1 MPFFVKVRTLLRNLL
16 SIRHVEAELDHEI
29 HSHLEMLTGEKIRA
43 GMSPE
48 EADRLARIEIGGVEQ
63 VKEQVREQRLGN
75 LIQSVVSDCGY
86 GLRQLRKNPGYTV
99 VAILTLALGI
109 GANTSIFAAING
121 ILLHPVGI
129 PHANRVVAV
138 RVRYETLNLRS
149 IVVSATDFADLQN
162 ATNIFS
168 SAALQLPADL
178 NITLDSGPQAV
189 IASKVSWQW
198 FDVFEAKPLLGRTF
212 VPEEDQ
218 PNATNEVVLSYR
230 MWKDQFGSDPNIIGR
245 TIVLNHIS
253 DRVIGVMGSDFQFP
267 NRTDLWIPIALP
279 RSEFAPDNRFNEN
292 YFAVAK
298 LKSDVDFPQVAAFL
312 DLLTKRVRQDP
323 ATPYA
328 HNSRWALFAIPL
340 PQFLYGDLRSRL
352 FILMVAVGVVLF
364 IACANV
370 AGLLLAR
377 ASTRVREFAIRTAL
391 GASSAALIRQS
402 LVESA
407 LLAAC
412 AMLLGLLVG
421 WLSLGSLQVL
431 AFANSSTILPAAM
444 DAYVFLF
451 GASVATISVLLF
463 GSVPALQ
470 SLRIDLQGSLKS
482 GRSTNA
488 TWPNSRRFRN
498 VLVSIQFAMALV
510 LLVGAG
516 LLLKSLT
523 RIQQVDAGFR
533 PAGILTAALSL
544 PGNVYDTPGKQVA
557 FFRSVLERLSTAP
570 GVSDV
575 AAGYPLPFSGAG
587 ASASFGI
594 EGRVVPPGDPGFHGA
609 IACVTPDYFSALGIS
624 VKQGRSFTLQDRIGS
639 LPVMI
644 IDESLA
650 RQYWPNDE
658 AIGKRMRRNDS
669 DPWAT
674 IVGVVAAV
682 RRTRLIGAESD
693 SEGVIGGGKGV
704 YYYPLFQ
711 VGNPDVYR
719 TGPAV
724 TSILVRTNRD
734 LPDLANFISASVR
747 DVDPAQPLFDMQTMD
762 QRIAASL
769 GPERSVSNLL
779 ALFAALALLLSAIG
793 LFALVRY
800 SVSQRT
806 QEIGVRMAL
815 GASRSDVLRMVLRQ
829 GLRLVFIGLSAGLFA
844 SLLLA
849 QILKAELYGVSALD
863 PLTYLAVVLGLVLTA
878 LLASWLPSRC
888 ASRIDPM
895 VALRYE

>member
-1 MPFFVKVRTLLRNLL
+1 
-16 SIRHVEAELDHEI
+16 
-29 HSHLEMLTGEKIRA
+29 
-43 GMSPE
+43 
-48 EADRLARIEIGGVEQ
+48 
-63 VKEQVREQRLGN
+63 
-75 LIQSVVSDCGY
+75 
-86 GLRQLRKNPGYTV
+86 
-99 VAILTLALGI
+99 
-109 GANTSIFAAING
+109 
-121 ILLHPVGI
+121 
-129 PHANRVVAV
+129 
-138 RVRYETLNLRS
+138 
-149 IVVSATDFADLQN
+149 
-162 ATNIFS
+162 
-168 SAALQLPADL
+168 
-178 NITLDSGPQAV
+178 
-189 IASKVSWQW
+189 
-198 FDVFEAKPLLGRTF
+198 
-212 VPEEDQ
+212 
-218 PNATNEVVLSYR
+218 
-230 MWKDQFGSDPNIIGR
+230 
-245 TIVLNHIS
+245 
-253 DRVIGVMGSDFQFP
+253 MGSDFQFP
-267 NRTDLWIPIALP
+267 NPTDLWIPIALP

-298 LKSDVDFPQVAAFL
+298 LKSNVDFPQVAAFL

-328 HNSRWALFAIPL
+328 QNSHWALFAIPL

-352 FILMVAVGVVLF
+352 LILMVAVGVVLF

-377 ASTRVREFAIRTAL
+377 ASTRVKEFAIRSAL
-391 GASSAALIRQS
+391 GASSFALIRQS

-412 AMLLGLLVG
+412 AMLLGLFVG
-421 WLSLGSLQVL
+421 WLSVGSLQVL
-431 AFANSSTILPAAM
+431 ASGNSSTALPATM

-488 TWPNSRRFRN
+488 TSQTSRRFRD
-498 VLVSIQFAMALV
+498 VLVSTQFAMALV

-523 RIQQVDAGFR
+523 RIQQVDSGFR
-533 PAGILTAALSL
+533 RAGILTAALSL
-544 PGNVYDTPGKQVA
+544 PGDAYDTAGKQAA

-594 EGRVVPPGDPGFHGA
+594 EGRLVPPGDPGFHGA

-644 IDESLA
+644 IDENLA
-650 RQYWPNDE
+650 REYWPNGE

-674 IVGVVAAV
+674 IVGVVTAV

-693 SEGVIGGGKGV
+693 SEGVMGAGKGV

-711 VGNPDVYR
+711 VGNPDVYA

-724 TSILVRTNRD
+724 TYIVVRTNRD
-734 LPDLANFISASVR
+734 LPGLADFISASVR

-769 GPERSVSNLL
+769 GPERSASDLL

-800 SVSQRT
+800 SVAQRT
-806 QEIGVRMAL
+806 QEIGIRMAL
-815 GASRSDVLRMVLRQ
+815 GASRIDVLRMVVRQ
-829 GLRLVFIGLSAGLFA
+829 GLRLVFIGLAAGLFA
-844 SLLLA
+844 SLLLT
-849 QILKAELYGVSALD
+849 QIFKTELYGVSALD
-863 PLTYLAVVLGLVLTA
+863 PFTYSAVILSLVLTA
-878 LLASWLPSRC
+878 LLASWLPSRR

-895 VALRYE
+895 IALRYE